1 MTIGQKIAVLREQK
15 GWTQY
20 RLAKECKTA
29 PITVSRIE
37 SGKMQPSF
45 EMVQRLS
52 QAFGV
57 SLSEFDLVT

>member
-1 MTIGQKIAVLREQK
+1 MTIGQKISELRQQK

-20 RLAKECKTA
+20 RLAKECQVA
-29 PITVSRIE
+29 PITISRME

-45 EMVQRLS
+45 EMVQKIAA
-52 QAFGV
+52 AFNI